1 MIDEGT
7 ANRQLCMYH
16 LGESPPRKY
25 TFLRAASCT
34 VSARLVGEEGVSR
47 KGMDGMNCVGG
58 VTLELSLGS
67 LRTYT

>member
-7 ANRQLCMYH
+7 ANRQLRMYR
-16 LGESPPRKY
+16 LGESPLRKY

-34 VSARLVGEEGVSR
+34 VPAKLVSEEGVSR
-47 KGMDGMNCVGG
+47 KGMDGMNCVGA
-58 VTLELSLGS
+58 VTLELSLGR